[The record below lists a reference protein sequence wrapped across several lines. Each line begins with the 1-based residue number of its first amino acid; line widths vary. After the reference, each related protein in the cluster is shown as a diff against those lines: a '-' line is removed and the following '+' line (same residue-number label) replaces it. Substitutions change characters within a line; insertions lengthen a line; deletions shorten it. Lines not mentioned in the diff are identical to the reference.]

1 MPFREEFPFLNEA
14 NCPVELEA
22 LTSRKFNSYYSYID
36 YHRKLRDC
44 TNLQEAADISKK
56 IIDNYIENRAIW
68 EELNWYKDHGV
79 LLGKHP
85 IFNEFKRRKEL
96 LGMSIKELVL
106 RQQKIEQ
113 NIWRVKNELKKG
125 DKPHLETE
133 RKQRLTG
140 YEKELKEVKR
150 LLE

>member
-1 MPFREEFPFLNEA
+1 MFSN
-14 NCPVELEA
+14 
-22 LTSRKFNSYYSYID
+22 
-36 YHRKLRDC
+36 
-44 TNLQEAADISKK
+44 
-56 IIDNYIENRAIW
+56 
-68 EELNWYKDHGV
+68 
-79 LLGKHP
+79 

>member
-1 MPFREEFPFLNEA
+1 
-14 NCPVELEA
+14 
-22 LTSRKFNSYYSYID
+22 
-36 YHRKLRDC
+36 
-44 TNLQEAADISKK
+44 
-56 IIDNYIENRAIW
+56 
-68 EELNWYKDHGV
+68 
-79 LLGKHP
+79 
-85 IFNEFKRRKEL
+85 
-96 LGMSIKELVL
+96 MSIKELVL

-113 NIWRVKNELKKG
+113 NIWRLKNELKKG